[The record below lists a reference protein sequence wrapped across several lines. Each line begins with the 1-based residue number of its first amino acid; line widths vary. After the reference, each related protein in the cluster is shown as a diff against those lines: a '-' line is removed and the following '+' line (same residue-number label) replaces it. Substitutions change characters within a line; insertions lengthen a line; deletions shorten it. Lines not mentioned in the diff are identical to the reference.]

1 MVPSEKKVE
10 LSGLISA
17 LLSTVTVGVAKVL
30 SAGRGCQLV
39 SESFA
44 ESYSRD
50 GAVVVAK
57 NGVHTC
63 LELVLSRRENKRLKM
78 KMSGYFFDLVSGPQL
93 KRGRTTRQANV
104 VI

>member
-50 GAVVVAK
+50 GAVVVAR

-63 LELVLSRRENKRLKM
+63 LELV
-78 KMSGYFFDLVSGPQL
+78 FFDLVSGPQL